1 MAKRFNFKKDNKY
14 EVVYTIT
21 ITIDSNMRSPAISKA
36 EKLQKKL
43 SKYIKHE
50 VKDIRF
56 TLINEKYI

>member
-21 ITIDSNMRSPAISKA
+21 ITIDADMRSPAISKA

-43 SKYIKHE
+43 NRYIKHE